1 MQLNKNINTN
11 LLKEQSFPSY
21 NINNNEDCILH
32 FGIGNFHR
40 AHQALYIHEI
50 LENNKNISII
60 GVNLRSEETNNKM
73 QLQDY
78 LYSLVRIS
86 NNYKKVDILNPIKKV
101 LFGLK
106 HKNEI
111 RNLIVSEKIKLI
123 TITVTEKGYHFDKN
137 KKLNFSNQI
146 INDLE
151 DKELSTLIGH
161 LSFGIIERYKKN
173 KKKLIVLSCD
183 NLSENGTILKNLVKQ
198 FIEKKYPKCLDW
210 FDNNIE
216 FPLSM
221 VDGIVPNNNKQSEY
235 FNLPYNDN
243 TIVVTEPYRDW
254 YIQSNNDE
262 LKNILSNNKIKF
274 VEDVKFYENN
284 KLKILNA
291 SHSALA
297 YIGHLCGYTYVH
309 EAIEDKNIYNFILN
323 FLDQEVLPTLEIKDD
338 FNINEYKMKILERFK
353 NTYIEDKLLRIAM
366 DGSLKIPIRIL
377 DTFKNIKGVAKY
389 IQFIIASWLFFLFQ
403 IIEEDQNR
411 LDDANKEYFYSVY
424 KNNKDNF
431 FEEIIN
437 NKNIFNLSESKKE
450 EMLTAVKKN
459 LNLMKENPLKS
470 LLKEI
475 IS

>member
-1 MQLNKNINTN
+1 M
-11 LLKEQSFPSY
+11 
-21 NINNNEDCILH
+21 
-32 FGIGNFHR
+32 
-40 AHQALYIHEI
+40 
-50 LENNKNISII
+50 
-60 GVNLRSEETNNKM
+60 
-73 QLQDY
+73 
-78 LYSLVRIS
+78 
-86 NNYKKVDILNPIKKV
+86 
-101 LFGLK
+101 
-106 HKNEI
+106 
-111 RNLIVSEKIKLI
+111 
-123 TITVTEKGYHFDKN
+123 
-137 KKLNFSNQI
+137 
-146 INDLE
+146 
-151 DKELSTLIGH
+151 
-161 LSFGIIERYKKN
+161 
-173 KKKLIVLSCD
+173 
-183 NLSENGTILKNLVKQ
+183 
-198 FIEKKYPKCLDW
+198 
-210 FDNNIE
+210 
-216 FPLSM
+216 
-221 VDGIVPNNNKQSEY
+221 
-235 FNLPYNDN
+235 PYNDN
-243 TIVVTEPYRDW
+243 SIVVTEPYRDW

-323 FLDQEVLPTLEIKDD
+323 FLDQEVLPTLETKDD

-377 DTFKNIKGVAKY
+377 DTYNNNKGATKY

-411 LDDANKEYFYSVY
+411 LDDANKEYFYKVY
-424 KNNKDNF
+424 KNNKSNF

>member
-1 MQLNKNINTN
+1 MQ
-11 LLKEQSFPSY
+11 
-21 NINNNEDCILH
+21 
-32 FGIGNFHR
+32 
-40 AHQALYIHEI
+40 A
-50 LENNKNISII
+50 
-60 GVNLRSEETNNKM
+60 
-73 QLQDY
+73 QDY

-198 FIEKKYPKCLDW
+198 FIEKKYPNCLDW
-210 FDNNIE
+210 FESNIE

-221 VDGIVPNNNKQSEY
+221 IDGIVPNNNKKSEF

-243 TIVVTEPYRDW
+243 AIVVTEPYRDW

-323 FLDQEVLPTLEIKDD
+323 FLDQEVLPTLETKDD

-377 DTFKNIKGVAKY
+377 DTYNNNKGAAKY

>member
-1 MQLNKNINTN
+1 MQLNKNINRN
-11 LLKEQSFPSY
+11 LLKEQSFPNY
-21 NINNNEDCILH
+21 NINNNQDCILH

-73 QLQDY
+73 QVQDY

-86 NNYKKVDILNPIKKV
+86 NNYKKVDILNPIKKI

-111 RNLIVSEKIKLI
+111 RNLIVSEEIKLI

-151 DKELSTLIGH
+151 DKDLSTLIGH
-161 LSFGIIERYKKN
+161 LGFGIIERYKKN

-183 NLSENGTILKNLVKQ
+183 NLSENGTILKNLIKQ
-198 FIEKKYPKCLDW
+198 FIEKKYPNCLDW
-210 FDNNIE
+210 FESNIE

-221 VDGIVPNNNKQSEY
+221 IDGIVPNNNKQSEF

-243 TIVVTEPYRDW
+243 AIVVTEPYRDW

-323 FLDQEVLPTLEIKDD
+323 FLDQEVLPTLETKDD

-377 DTFKNIKGVAKY
+377 DTYNNSKGETKY

-403 IIEEDQNR
+403 IIEDNQNR

-437 NKNIFNLSESKKE
+437 NKNIFNLSVSKRE

-459 LNLMKENPLKS
+459 LNLMKENSLKL

>member
-1 MQLNKNINTN
+1 MKKT
-11 LLKEQSFPSY
+11 LK
-21 NINNNEDCILH
+21 
-32 FGIGNFHR
+32 
-40 AHQALYIHEI
+40 
-50 LENNKNISII
+50 
-60 GVNLRSEETNNKM
+60 TM
-73 QLQDY
+73 
-78 LYSLVRIS
+78 
-86 NNYKKVDILNPIKKV
+86 
-101 LFGLK
+101 
-106 HKNEI
+106 
-111 RNLIVSEKIKLI
+111 
-123 TITVTEKGYHFDKN
+123 T
-137 KKLNFSNQI
+137 
-146 INDLE
+146 
-151 DKELSTLIGH
+151 
-161 LSFGIIERYKKN
+161 N

-243 TIVVTEPYRDW
+243 SIVVTEPYRDW

-291 SHSALA
+291 SHSAVA

-377 DTFKNIKGVAKY
+377 DTYNNNKRAAKY

-403 IIEEDQNR
+403 MIEEDQNR
-411 LDDANKEYFYSVY
+411 LDDGNKEYFYSVY

>member
-1 MQLNKNINTN
+1 MQLNKNINRN
-11 LLKEQSFPSY
+11 LLKEQSFPNY
-21 NINNNEDCILH
+21 NINNNQNCILH

-60 GVNLRSEETNNKM
+60 GINLRSEETKNKM
-73 QLQDY
+73 QAQDY

-86 NNYKKVDILNPIKKV
+86 NNYKKVDILNPIKKI

-111 RNLIVSEKIKLI
+111 RNLIVSEEIKLI

-151 DKELSTLIGH
+151 DKDLSTLIGH
-161 LSFGIIERYKKN
+161 LGFGIIERYKKN

-183 NLSENGTILKNLVKQ
+183 NLSENGTILKNLIKQ
-198 FIEKKYPKCLDW
+198 FIEKKYPNCLDW
-210 FDNNIE
+210 FESHIE

-221 VDGIVPNNNKQSEY
+221 IDGIVPNNNKQSEF

-243 TIVVTEPYRDW
+243 AIVVTEPYRDW

-323 FLDQEVLPTLEIKDD
+323 FLDQEVLPTLETKDD

-377 DTFKNIKGVAKY
+377 DTYNNNKGAAKY

-411 LDDANKEYFYSVY
+411 LDDSNKEYFYSVY

-437 NKNIFNLSESKKE
+437 NKNIFNLSVSKKE
-450 EMLTAVKKN
+450 EMLTAVTKN
-459 LNLMKENPLKS
+459 LNLMKENPLKL

-475 IS
+475 I